1 MWDDRWSTRWNPNV
15 FAHQGYLVVAINP
28 TGSTT
33 FGQGSLL
40 SHHACVERLLTHIPF
55 QISRMPSPRTGAV
68 SPLSTFKMAGN
79 MPLTSTPRSTQIA
92 QSQRAPAGVVTPLSE
107 SYTSCPHSGVLI
119 CNTAGSKVIPSTGS
133 ISRRLYATM
142 GSLMRLT
149 TAIPPM
155 SFSL

>member
-1 MWDDRWSTRWNPNV
+1 MNAEKVLQAPQGVWDDRWSTSWNPNV
-15 FAHQGYLVVAINP
+15 FTQACFVVAINP

-79 MPLTSTPRSTQIA
+79 MPSTSTPRSTLIA
-92 QSQRAPAGVVTPLSE
+92 QSQRVPAGVDMPLSK
-107 SYTSCPHSGVLI
+107 SYTSCH
-119 CNTAGSKVIPSTGS
+119 NQKT
-133 ISRRLYATM
+133 
-142 GSLMRLT
+142 
-149 TAIPPM
+149 
-155 SFSL
+155 